1 MAAIPIPL
9 LSSLEST
16 DLWAMYEQLFLSCLQ
31 TGDDKSA
38 HLCLERLIDR
48 FGATNE
54 REMGLRGL
62 YQEAVAVDDA
72 ALDKVLQEYD
82 DALAEDPI
90 NTPLL
95 KRRIALLRSLSRP
108 TEAIVALVEL
118 LDASPT
124 DIEAW
129 TELADLY
136 LRQKKFPQAVF
147 CLEEVLLVAPNA
159 WNIHARLGEVLYVS
173 LAAPSAGNE
182 HTQDKVLAEAVRRF
196 CRSVEL
202 CEDYLRGYYGLKMAT
217 DRFLAETD
225 HSPAL
230 SAALTTH
237 SSSTS
242 ELPVLSKAAV
252 EKLNERATS
261 MIADIVRRRTI
272 GNGKPE
278 LHQDSEIIAAREL
291 LDRTAQSRSR

>member
-90 NTPLL
+90 NT
-95 KRRIALLRSLSRP
+95 
-108 TEAIVALVEL
+108 V
-118 LDASPT
+118 
-124 DIEAW
+124 
-129 TELADLY
+129 
-136 LRQKKFPQAVF
+136 
-147 CLEEVLLVAPNA
+147 
-159 WNIHARLGEVLYVS
+159 
-173 LAAPSAGNE
+173 
-182 HTQDKVLAEAVRRF
+182 
-196 CRSVEL
+196 
-202 CEDYLRGYYGLKMAT
+202 
-217 DRFLAETD
+217 
-225 HSPAL
+225 
-230 SAALTTH
+230 
-237 SSSTS
+237 
-242 ELPVLSKAAV
+242 
-252 EKLNERATS
+252 
-261 MIADIVRRRTI
+261 
-272 GNGKPE
+272 
-278 LHQDSEIIAAREL
+278 
-291 LDRTAQSRSR
+291 